1 MNGFCCHFQ
10 KSEKKVTHPQKKI
23 RISKHPT
30 SKFWL
35 PFACT
40 QRLCSVLQISHAFA
54 FKHTLAHNHTGCV
67 ALEPTRSGRRVQPWP
82 PAVCSAGDQQVAT
95 RLCRG
100 ESAASLCS
108 ARMLATHE
116 SLEVD
121 LLHGACSRLRPR
133 LLRPRDCGRR
143 RDSRHRGAVASSA
156 AADQLRAADS
166 HLQHA
171 GSGSRVCMRMHRQQP
186 LRRQHHAVRVQQ
198 LASDI
203 RMDAL
208 AGCCKRLQLAS
219 TRDQLRRCGK
229 RRRTAKPVHM
239 HCEWCRAAAR
249 ATLLTA
255 WLKVGWAFG
264 AEAFVQKCSAAQPRG
279 AKNFL
284 LTAAQAVRFLAS
296 TATVRGH

>member
-67 ALEPTRSGRRVQPWP
+67 DLEPTRSGRRVQPWP

-143 RDSRHRGAVASSA
+143 ATRATVAPSLRAQRPISCGQPTLICSTPDLVRESACGCIGNNRCDVNIMQFVCSSSPA
-156 AADQLRAADS
+156 TSGWTRLRAAAS
-166 HLQHA
+166 A
-171 GSGSRVCMRMHRQQP
+171 CSSPAPETSCG
-186 LRRQHHAVRVQQ
+186 AA
-198 LASDI
+198 ASD
-203 RMDAL
+203 
-208 AGCCKRLQLAS
+208 
-219 TRDQLRRCGK
+219 
-229 RRRTAKPVHM
+229 
-239 HCEWCRAAAR
+239 AAR
-249 ATLLTA
+249 QSRFICT
-255 WLKVGWAFG
+255 VNG
-264 AEAFVQKCSAAQPRG
+264 AERPRE
-279 AKNFL
+279 
-284 LTAAQAVRFLAS
+284 QRC
-296 TATVRGH
+296 